1 MGRKLCSAPG
11 CTKHVQQG
19 GVCCKHGAKQVRK
32 TCSEPGCKNY
42 AIKGGVCCKHG
53 AKQVRKTCSEPGC
66 TTFAI
71 KGGVCC
77 KHGSQKKRC
86 SVSGCAKGAIKDGVC
101 VKHGAVVKRC
111 SAPGCTN
118 GTVKGGVCFKH
129 GADVSQCRGGADGT
143 CHFGR
148 YAVIKYDYRCVR
160 CFCDAFPNDP
170 RADKAKK
177 YRHAKELTVRAFLES
192 TFTDYRWVFD
202 RTAAVGTRVRPDAK
216 TAFGRDRVLIVE
228 IDEDSHSHY
237 VCGDERE
244 RERLFRAH
252 APRDAVV
259 HLIRFNPDAYDDPLT
274 GARVPS
280 CFRYSKVEAV
290 VSVHPDRRADW
301 ERRLETLRATIQEIF
316 NHRHAAV
323 EVPPCVAEEDDR
335 YASVVPIELFYDDVR
350 AKYGV
355 SGNQQKLAAL
365 KRASQS
371 ESSSSTC
378 LPCAPAQRAQRSD
391 WDSSDSEDDE

>member
-1 MGRKLCSAPG
+1 
-11 CTKHVQQG
+11 
-19 GVCCKHGAKQVRK
+19 VCFSHGAVIKK
-32 TCSEPGCKNY
+32 CSIPNCTNQTV
-42 AIKGGVCCKHG
+42 KG
-53 AKQVRKTCSEPGC
+53 
-66 TTFAI
+66 
-71 KGGVCC
+71 
-77 KHGSQKKRC
+77 
-86 SVSGCAKGAIKDGVC
+86 GVC
-101 VKHGAVVKRC
+101 VKHGAERKRC
-111 SAPGCTN
+111 SVPGCTN
-118 GTVKGGVCFKH
+118 YSKVDDVCVAH
-129 GADVSQCRGGADGT
+129 GAVVHQCRGGADGK
-143 CHFGR
+143 CPFG
-148 YAVIKYDYRCVR
+148 YCGKPKYDYRCIR

-177 YRHAKELTVRAFLES
+177 YRNAKELTVRAFLES

-202 RTAAVGTRVRPDAK
+202 RSAAVGTRVRPDAK

-228 IDEDSHSHY
+228 IDEDSHKSY

-301 ERRLETLRATIQEIF
+301 DARLETLRATIQEIVD
-316 NHRHAAV
+316 HRHAAV
-323 EVPPCVAEEDDR
+323 EVPPCVAETDDR
-335 YASVVPIELFYDDVR
+335 YANVVPIELFYDDVR

-355 SGNQQKLAAL
+355 SGNQSKLAAL

-371 ESSSSTC
+371 NASSSTC

-391 WDSSDSEDDE
+391 WDSSDSEDDD